1 MTNEEYGEVS
11 AFAAVAIGSNGNNYI
26 QYGLG
31 IRHYFAA
38 AAMQGML
45 SNLNRSTDPKYVAIS
60 AVQYAEAL
68 INELNKTDDKI

>member
-1 MTNEEYGEVS
+1 MTNKEYGEVS

-38 AAMQGML
+38 AAMQGIITNGGY
-45 SNLNRSTDPKYVAIS
+45 SNEKRAAEL
-60 AVQYAEAL
+60 AVDFADAL
-68 INELNKTDDKI
+68 INELNKQDDKI